1 MEGIIRGEMEV
12 EAGGM
17 QIARPQF
24 LIAARSVASV
34 KPVSSHSL
42 PQDTVIDLDTTNY
55 SWASLFS

>member
-1 MEGIIRGEMEV
+1 MEV